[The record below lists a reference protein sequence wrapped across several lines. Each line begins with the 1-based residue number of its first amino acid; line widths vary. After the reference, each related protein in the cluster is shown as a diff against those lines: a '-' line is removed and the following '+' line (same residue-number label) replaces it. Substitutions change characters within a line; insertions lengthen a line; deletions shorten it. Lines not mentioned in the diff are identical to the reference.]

1 MPSKTAERLVAL
13 RGKDSQQAI
22 ARIAGCS
29 PATISNWEN
38 DVHSPPADALARLA
52 VHWGVSADYLVGL
65 SDFPSGLAPDSW
77 IVDLDAY
84 EKEHPGSAWAAKVP
98 RRHKIVDYAEL
109 QRMESKAQE
118 ERGPKRGRG
127 GQHGSA

>member
-77 IVDLDAY
+77 IVDLRPPAG
-84 EKEHPGSAWAAKVP
+84 HPASPAAAP
-98 RRHKIVDYAEL
+98 PATAAPPPPT
-109 QRMESKAQE
+109 AQ
-118 ERGPKRGRG
+118 P
-127 GQHGSA
+127 